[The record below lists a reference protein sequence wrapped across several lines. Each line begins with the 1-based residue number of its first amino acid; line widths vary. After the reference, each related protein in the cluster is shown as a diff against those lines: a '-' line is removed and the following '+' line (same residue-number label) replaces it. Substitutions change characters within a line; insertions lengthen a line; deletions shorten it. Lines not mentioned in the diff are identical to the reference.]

1 MGKFDFRD
9 RTLKLDIAGNAFEI
23 DAAVG
28 EELHEQKTI
37 LVNAI
42 KEFQEGKKT
51 RNETIAVYEEYFN
64 RILGD
69 DAFKKIFTKRVPTII
84 DCSDLLVFITDEIT
98 KLYRKPALKVVK

>member
-1 MGKFDFRD
+1 MGKFEFRD
-9 RTLKLDIAGNAFEI
+9 RTVKLNIAGNAFEI

-42 KEFQEGKKT
+42 KEFQEGKRT
-51 RNETIAVYEEYFN
+51 RNETITIYEEYFN
-64 RILGD
+64 KILGD
-69 DAFKKIFTKRVPTII
+69 GAFKKIFAKRVPTIM

-98 KLYRKPALKVVK
+98 KVYRKPALTVVK